1 MPSDEQ
7 LRAWCRAIKHSDRDA
22 FTKVFEMLHDRLA
35 RYALQITGRTT
46 AAQDV
51 VQQAFTS
58 LWDMRSS
65 LTPEES
71 LEALLFRIV
80 RNRAYNYKRDRRT
93 RASNHETIQR
103 DLEPAQDDPAADMDA
118 DRLEENMRSWIADL
132 PERQREALVLS
143 RFEGLTHEEVAE
155 VMGISPPTV
164 NNHIVRAL
172 KKLRQKVR
180 SRHPD
185 LQTP

>member
-1 MPSDEQ
+1 MPTDEQ
-7 LRAWCRAIKHSDRDA
+7 LRAWCRGIKDSDRDA
-22 FTKVFEMLHDRLA
+22 FAKVFDALHDRLA
-35 RYALQITGRTT
+35 RYALQITGQTPV
-46 AAQDV
+46 AQDV

-80 RNRAYNYKRDRRT
+80 RNRAYNYKRDRST
-93 RASNHETIQR
+93 RASNHETLQR
-103 DLEPAQDDPAADMDA
+103 DLEPAREDPAANMDA
-118 DRLEENMRSWIADL
+118 TRLEENLRTWIDEL
-132 PERQREALVLS
+132 PQRQREALVLS

-155 VMGISPPTV
+155 VMEISPPTV

-172 KKLRQKVR
+172 KKLRQNVR
-180 SRHPD
+180 SHHPD